1 MSRNLIRVL
10 IMASAIA
17 AVAVLVACG
26 GSESPPETDS
36 QESPTAGATPGLLG
50 ATDVPE
56 IQVATGATPTSEA
69 TNAPA
74 AAQDAPAPAAMSSA
88 DGGCAPS
95 ADITF
100 TDRPPQGGTLVR
112 LFADPTSLDPHQ
124 IGDVTS
130 SVVVGEIF
138 GGLVTLSLGYEPVL
152 DLAESCSVS
161 DDGTVYT
168 FVLRENA
175 KFHDGN
181 PVTANDVKWSIERAA
196 DPTTQSVNARN
207 YLGDIVG
214 VNEKLE
220 GSATEV
226 RGVRVV
232 DDRTVEI
239 TIDAPKAYFLAKLS
253 YPTAFVLDR
262 NQVTG
267 DGSWLE
273 QPNGTGPFRLGTYD
287 VGELIVL
294 ERNELYH
301 LGPPHIESVHM
312 ILSGGS
318 AMIMYE
324 NDEIHLTGVGL
335 DDLPR
340 LLNPEDELHDQ
351 LKRSPQDFDVFYLG
365 MNVNMPP
372 FDDINVRRALNYAVD
387 LQTIADVVL
396 DGRVSPARGVIPPG
410 FPSYTPNLRSY
421 DFNPDLARELMES
434 SSYADAWKSDS
445 LPRITLS
452 LSGSFGAAVP
462 PYLEVIIEQWNQ
474 ELGIQVDIQQT
485 EWATYLE
492 DVKDAK
498 YQLFSIG
505 WIADYPDPENFLDIL
520 FHSESAN
527 NNTRYSNPEVDQ
539 LLEEARTERDK
550 TRRFQIYNQVEQ
562 MVLDEAPW
570 VWTWFSGEGYAL
582 IKPEVSDYYLLQM
595 SIPKYRY
602 IYFNR

>member
-1 MSRNLIRVL
+1 M
-10 IMASAIA
+10 
-17 AVAVLVACG
+17 
-26 GSESPPETDS
+26 
-36 QESPTAGATPGLLG
+36 
-50 ATDVPE
+50 
-56 IQVATGATPTSEA
+56 
-69 TNAPA
+69 
-74 AAQDAPAPAAMSSA
+74 
-88 DGGCAPS
+88 
-95 ADITF
+95 
-100 TDRPPQGGTLVR
+100 
-112 LFADPTSLDPHQ
+112 
-124 IGDVTS
+124 
-130 SVVVGEIF
+130 
-138 GGLVTLSLGYEPVL
+138 
-152 DLAESCSVS
+152 
-161 DDGTVYT
+161 
-168 FVLRENA
+168 
-175 KFHDGN
+175 
-181 PVTANDVKWSIERAA
+181 
-196 DPTTQSVNARN
+196 
-207 YLGDIVG
+207 
-214 VNEKLE
+214 
-220 GSATEV
+220 
-226 RGVRVV
+226 
-232 DDRTVEI
+232 
-239 TIDAPKAYFLAKLS
+239 
-253 YPTAFVLDR
+253 
-262 NQVTG
+262 
-267 DGSWLE
+267 
-273 QPNGTGPFRLGTYD
+273 GTYD

-324 NDEIHLTGVGL
+324 NNEIHLTGVGL

-340 LLNPEDELHDQ
+340 LLNPEDELHDE

-527 NNTRYSNPEVDQ
+527 NNTRYSNPEVDR

>member
-1 MSRNLIRVL
+1 
-10 IMASAIA
+10 
-17 AVAVLVACG
+17 
-26 GSESPPETDS
+26 
-36 QESPTAGATPGLLG
+36 
-50 ATDVPE
+50 
-56 IQVATGATPTSEA
+56 
-69 TNAPA
+69 
-74 AAQDAPAPAAMSSA
+74 
-88 DGGCAPS
+88 
-95 ADITF
+95 
-100 TDRPPQGGTLVR
+100 
-112 LFADPTSLDPHQ
+112 
-124 IGDVTS
+124 
-130 SVVVGEIF
+130 
-138 GGLVTLSLGYEPVL
+138 
-152 DLAESCSVS
+152 
-161 DDGTVYT
+161 
-168 FVLRENA
+168 
-175 KFHDGN
+175 
-181 PVTANDVKWSIERAA
+181 
-196 DPTTQSVNARN
+196 
-207 YLGDIVG
+207 
-214 VNEKLE
+214 
-220 GSATEV
+220 
-226 RGVRVV
+226 
-232 DDRTVEI
+232 
-239 TIDAPKAYFLAKLS
+239 
-253 YPTAFVLDR
+253 
-262 NQVTG
+262 
-267 DGSWLE
+267 
-273 QPNGTGPFRLGTYD
+273 
-287 VGELIVL
+287 
-294 ERNELYH
+294 
-301 LGPPHIESVHM
+301 
-312 ILSGGS
+312 
-318 AMIMYE
+318 
-324 NDEIHLTGVGL
+324 
-335 DDLPR
+335 
-340 LLNPEDELHDQ
+340 
-351 LKRSPQDFDVFYLG
+351 
-365 MNVNMPP
+365 
-372 FDDINVRRALNYAVD
+372 
-387 LQTIADVVL
+387 VL

-527 NNTRYSNPEVDQ
+527 NNTRYSNPEVDR